1 MRTNDWFYL
10 QVLHECQSADLQ
22 HRLDALND
30 MRKHEYLNLIEP
42 QFLLDRLNS
51 TSHAQEQSLLL
62 SLMCEIKKP
71 LPLDALLAILAD
83 QETSVFLRMDVA
95 HTLAVVKAEAGLA
108 LILRL
113 LQDACE
119 HPWLRETLTGYLSIW
134 GERISDDLLLTLLA
148 DSESA
153 VCAATLEVLRERPSQ
168 TIPLEVVLPYCT
180 HERKYVREAAI
191 KTLLATEQ
199 RVPIDPI
206 LAALHDSE
214 SEVRAAASY
223 GCISLLERFGDQV
236 PLEPLLQ
243 ALSDE
248 YPPVRENLLDALS
261 KVPLRIPVEPV
272 AVALTDAT
280 FYVRCAALETLALMG
295 ERVPSSLY
303 DSLQEMSGLD
313 PSPQVRLRATR
324 ALLLLHGMRPA
335 PLRMPIIDFT
345 GEELGE

>member
-1 MRTNDWFYL
+1 MRKNDMFYL
-10 QVLHECQSADLQ
+10 HLLHECQSADLQ
-22 HRLDALND
+22 HRLDALED
-30 MRKHEYLNLIEP
+30 VRKHEYLDLVEP

-51 TSHAQEQSLLL
+51 TSHDQEQSSLL

-83 QETSVFLRMDVA
+83 HETSVFLRMQVA
-95 HTLAVVKAEAGLA
+95 HTLSVVKAEAGLA

-113 LQDACE
+113 LQDARE
-119 HPWLRETLTGYLSIW
+119 HPWLREALTGYLGIW
-134 GERISDDLLLTLLA
+134 GERVPDELLLTLLA
-148 DSESA
+148 DPSPA
-153 VCAATLEVLRERPSQ
+153 VCAATLEVLRERPAQ
-168 TIPLEVVLPYCT
+168 TIPVEVVLPYCT

-191 KTLLATEQ
+191 KTLLAAEEH
-199 RVPIDPI
+199 VPLDPI
-206 LAALHDSE
+206 LAALHDPE

-223 GCISLLERFGDQV
+223 GCISLLEWFGDLV

-248 YPPVRENLLDALS
+248 YPPVRENILDALS

-272 AVALTDAT
+272 AAALTDLT